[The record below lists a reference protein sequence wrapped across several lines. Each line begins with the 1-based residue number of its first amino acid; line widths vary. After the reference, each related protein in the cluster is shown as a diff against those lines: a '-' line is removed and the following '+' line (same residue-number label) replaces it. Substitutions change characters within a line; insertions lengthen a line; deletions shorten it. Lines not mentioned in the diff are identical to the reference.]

1 MSGGGEARGAASG
14 SREQHPGEPG
24 HGALARIRRLAM
36 PVIGMML
43 LIVCALPVLLEPLL
57 SALFPDNLEII
68 YGRASVGRLI
78 VEHLY
83 LVVISSAGAT
93 LVGLAIG
100 IGVTR
105 PAGRPFLQ
113 LAQDASSLAQTF
125 PPVAVLALAVPVL
138 GFGFTPTVGALFVYS
153 VLPVIKNSIAGLE
166 AVPAN
171 IREASTGMGMRPVE
185 QLLRT
190 ELPIA
195 ARVIMAG
202 VRTSVVLNI
211 GTATIGATIGAGG
224 LGRIII
230 AGLVRD
236 NTAWVLTGAVAAA
249 TLALLV
255 DWVLAQ
261 IESRF
266 YSPQTAVR

>member
-1 MSGGGEARGAASG
+1 M
-14 SREQHPGEPG
+14 
-24 HGALARIRRLAM
+24 IRKA
-36 PVIGMML
+36 
-43 LIVCALPVLLEPLL
+43 ALPTMGFLVLVLFSFPAALEPIL
-57 SALFPDNLEII
+57 ATIFPGTTELI
-68 YGRASVGRLI
+68 YGRAAVGRLI
-78 VEHLY
+78 LEHLY
-83 LVVISSAGAT
+83 LVGISSVGAT
-93 LVGLAIG
+93 IVGLLIG

-105 PAGRPFLQ
+105 ESGRAFLQ

-125 PPVAVLALAVPVL
+125 PPVAVLALAVPIL
-138 GFGFTPTVGALFVYS
+138 GFGFTPTVFALFVYS

-171 IREASTGMGMRPVE
+171 LQEASVGMGMRPL
-185 QLLRT
+185 QRLLRT
-190 ELPIA
+190 ELPLA

-224 LGRIII
+224 LGRVII

-255 DWVLAQ
+255 DWILAQ
-261 IESRF
+261 IESGF
-266 YSPQTAVR
+266 YTADTAQK

>member
-1 MSGGGEARGAASG
+1 VLFS
-14 SREQHPGEPG
+14 
-24 HGALARIRRLAM
+24 
-36 PVIGMML
+36 V
-43 LIVCALPVLLEPLL
+43 PVLLEPVL
-57 SALFPDNLEII
+57 SVIFPETTELI

-83 LVVISSAGAT
+83 LVGISSLAAT
-93 LVGLAIG
+93 AVGLLIG

-105 PAGRPFLQ
+105 ESGKPFLQ

-138 GFGFTPTVGALFVYS
+138 GFGFTPTVAALFVYS
-153 VLPVIKNSIAGLE
+153 VLPVIKNSIAGLQ
-166 AVPAN
+166 AVPEN
-171 IREASTGMGMRPVE
+171 LREASTGMGMRPFE
-185 QLLRT
+185 RLLRT
-190 ELPIA
+190 ELPLA

-255 DWVLAQ
+255 DWVLSR

-266 YSPQTAVR
+266 YAPDGAARP

>member
-1 MSGGGEARGAASG
+1 M
-14 SREQHPGEPG
+14 
-24 HGALARIRRLAM
+24 LRRSL
-36 PVIGMML
+36 
-43 LIVCALPVLLEPLL
+43 LPVAGVTLLVFLSLPSLLEPVLGV
-57 SALFPDNLEII
+57 LFPASTELV

-83 LVVISSAGAT
+83 LVGISSGAAT
-93 LVGLAIG
+93 AVGLLIG

-105 PAGRPFLQ
+105 ESGRAFLQ

-125 PPVAVLALAVPVL
+125 PPVAVLALAVPAL
-138 GFGFTPTVGALFVYS
+138 GFGFKPTVAALFIYS

-166 AVPAN
+166 AVPEN
-171 IREASTGMGMRPVE
+171 VREASVGMGMRPIE
-185 QLLRT
+185 RLLRT
-190 ELPIA
+190 ELPLA

-202 VRTSVVLNI
+202 IRTSVVLNI
-211 GTATIGATIGAGG
+211 GTATIGSTIGAGG

-255 DWVLAQ
+255 DWVLSRIEAQ
-261 IESRF
+261 F
-266 YSPQTAVR
+266 YAADSVATR

>member
-1 MSGGGEARGAASG
+1 MPTVVRKVILPVAGA
-14 SREQHPGEPG
+14 
-24 HGALARIRRLAM
+24 
-36 PVIGMML
+36 VI
-43 LIVCALPVLLEPLL
+43 LIVIAFPPLLEPVLKL
-57 SALFPDNLEII
+57 IFPAATEAI

-78 VEHLY
+78 LEHLY
-83 LVVISSAGAT
+83 LVGISSVAAT
-93 LVGLAIG
+93 AVGLAIG

-105 PAGRPFLQ
+105 ESGRAFLQ

-138 GFGFTPTVGALFVYS
+138 GFGFTPTVAALFVYS

-166 AVPAN
+166 AVPPN
-171 IREASTGMGMRPVE
+171 LIEATVGMGMRPMEKLV
-185 QLLRT
+185 RT
-190 ELPIA
+190 ELPLA

-266 YSPQTAVR
+266 YTPEQAKS

>member
-1 MSGGGEARGAASG
+1 MSESHARAGERHAGKS
-14 SREQHPGEPG
+14 EPG
-24 HGALARIRRLAM
+24 WGTRIRRLAM
-36 PVIGMML
+36 PVVGSAL
-43 LIVCALPVLLEPLL
+43 LLVCALPVLLEPVLAL
-57 SALFPDNLEII
+57 LFPENLELI

-78 VEHLY
+78 LEHLY
-83 LVVISSAGAT
+83 LVAISSAGAT
-93 LVGLAIG
+93 VVGLAVG
-100 IGVTR
+100 IAVTR
-105 PAGRPFLQ
+105 PAGRAFLQ

-138 GFGFTPTVGALFVYS
+138 GFGFVPTVAALFVYS

-171 IREASTGMGMRPVE
+171 IREASTGMGMRPIE
-185 QLLRT
+185 QLVRT
-190 ELPIA
+190 ELPLA

-249 TLALLV
+249 TLALMV
-255 DWVLAQ
+255 DWVLAR

>member
-1 MSGGGEARGAASG
+1 MKRF
-14 SREQHPGEPG
+14 
-24 HGALARIRRLAM
+24 
-36 PVIGMML
+36 V
-43 LIVCALPVLLEPLL
+43 LPVAGVALLLLCSIPGLLEPTLDL
-57 SALFPDNLEII
+57 LFPQTTELVYE
-68 YGRASVGRLI
+68 RASIGRLI

-83 LVVISSAGAT
+83 LVAVSSVTAT
-93 LVGLAIG
+93 AVGFAIG

-105 PAGRPFLQ
+105 QSGRAFLQ
-113 LAQDASSLAQTF
+113 LAQDTSSLAQTF

-138 GFGFTPTVGALFVYS
+138 GFGFTPTVAALFIYS
-153 VLPVIKNSIAGLE
+153 VLPVIKNTIAGLE
-166 AVPAN
+166 AVPADVK
-171 IREASTGMGMRPVE
+171 EASVGMGMRPVE
-185 QLLRT
+185 LLVRT
-190 ELPIA
+190 ELPLA

-224 LGRIII
+224 LGRVII

-255 DWVLAQ
+255 DWCLAQ
-261 IESRF
+261 LEKRF
-266 YSPQTAVR
+266 YAADSVRI